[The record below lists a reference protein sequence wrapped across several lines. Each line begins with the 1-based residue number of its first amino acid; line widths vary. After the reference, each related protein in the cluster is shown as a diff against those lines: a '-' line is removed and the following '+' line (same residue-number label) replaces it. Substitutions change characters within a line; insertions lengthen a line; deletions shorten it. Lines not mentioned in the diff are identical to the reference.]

1 MIPYFNVL
9 LCPTSAGHILATDLD
24 VIMPD
29 CWFLSGKYFF
39 DLIMYFTED
48 TIRLNCHISN
58 FFSFLVFS
66 SYLKESQCLSCL
78 FRS

>member
-1 MIPYFNVL
+1 MIPYFNFL
-9 LCPTSAGHILATDLD
+9 LCPVSAVHILATDLD

-29 CWFLSGKYFF
+29 YWFSSGKYFF
-39 DLIMYFTED
+39 GPIMYFTED
-48 TIRLNCHISN
+48 TIRLNCYISN

-66 SYLKESQCLSCL
+66 SCLKSQCLSCL